1 MRANGFS
8 RWIVGAVAA
17 VAALAGGGQVAA
29 SDYPPNDTTV
39 TTVSEGGDPNP
50 PGSSSTGDL
59 PDTGTNSGTTV
70 KIAGGA
76 LVAGAGML
84 VAARVRR
91 RPSAG

>member
-1 MRANGFS
+1 
-8 RWIVGAVAA
+8 VGAVAA
-17 VAALAGGGQVAA
+17 VAALAGGQVAA
-29 SDYPPNDTTV
+29 SDYPPDDTTV

-59 PDTGTNSGTTV
+59 PETGTNSGTTV

-84 VAARVRR
+84 VVARARR